1 MHQQI
6 FLFQNVSAWT
16 AQAFISNELQ
26 LFSET
31 VIIVCRVSYLVPGV
45 YGVYSVYGV
54 YGTYSVYGVFGVY
67 GVWCVWC
74 FWCVWCAV
82 SFGVLFF

>member
-6 FLFQNVSAWT
+6 FLFLNVSAWT

-31 VIIVCRVSYLVPGV
+31 VIIVCRVSCLVRGVYGV
-45 YGVYSVYGV
+45 YGVYSVYG
-54 YGTYSVYGVFGVY
+54 TYSVFGVFGVY
-67 GVWCVWC
+67 GVQCLLVC
-74 FWCVWCAV
+74 F
-82 SFGVLFF
+82 SLR